1 MINIFLLQTSSSL
14 KLVHLNMYR
23 ISDINE
29 MTTGWIVSDYWKKP
43 PATSA
48 NKIDRHDIT
57 EILLKVTLNTLT
69 LTLLN
74 DTRFNQITNDLVYI
88 YY

>member
-29 MTTGWIVSDYWKKP
+29 MTTGWIVSDYWKIKTYFYTLGFQLSGL
-43 PATSA
+43 TSTRTTLVVD
-48 NKIDRHDIT
+48 ID
-57 EILLKVTLNTLT
+57 
-69 LTLLN
+69 
-74 DTRFNQITNDLVYI
+74 
-88 YY
+88 